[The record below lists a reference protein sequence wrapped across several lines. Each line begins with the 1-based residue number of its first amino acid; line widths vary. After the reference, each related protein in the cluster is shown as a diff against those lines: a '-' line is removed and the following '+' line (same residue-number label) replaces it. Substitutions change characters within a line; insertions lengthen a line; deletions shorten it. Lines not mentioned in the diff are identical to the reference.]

1 MKCGACDLPE
11 MMFADCTK
19 ANHNHLPNLLFTPSH
34 RYTMLTPQL
43 LRSLTMD
50 PARHPR
56 GQAHLSAASGLVQ
69 VQERFYVVADDEHH
83 LGRFKTAIDSPVKL
97 QRLFPGDL
105 PMGDKERKAKKP
117 DLETLAILPIMA
129 RYPHGALL
137 ALGSGSKPARERGV
151 LLALDAQGRVGKEGC
166 LPPKRIDLSGLYKGL
181 RETVPL
187 LNIEGCFV
195 ANGVL
200 HILQRGNQADARSA
214 CIRLDWHHAQAWLLD
229 EDNETPRAVQ
239 VNPIDLSPTGPAH
252 GVALSIT
259 DACSLPE
266 GAWAFSAVAE
276 NTKDSY
282 HDGPCIASAVG
293 IVNQHNKV
301 VQLHHLQGAP
311 KVEGISARVLGTQL
325 SLTMVTDA
333 DDPGVAS
340 QLLQVQLAWG

>member
-1 MKCGACDLPE
+1 
-11 MMFADCTK
+11 
-19 ANHNHLPNLLFTPSH
+19 
-34 RYTMLTPQL
+34 MLTPQL

-83 LGRFKTAIDSPVKL
+83 LGKFKTAVDSPVKL
-97 QRLFPGDL
+97 LRLFPGDL
-105 PMGDKERKAKKP
+105 PHSEKERKAKKP
-117 DLETLAILPIMA
+117 DLETLTILPAMA

-137 ALGSGSKPARERGV
+137 ALGSGSKPTRERGV
-151 LLALDAQGRVGKEGC
+151 LLALDAQGRVGKDGC

-200 HILQRGNQADARSA
+200 HLLQRGNQADARSA
-214 CIRLDWHHAQAWLLD
+214 CIRLDWQHAQAWLLG
-229 EDNETPRAVQ
+229 EDNEIPRAVQ
-239 VNPIDLSPTGPAH
+239 VDIIDLGSTDPAH
-252 GVALSIT
+252 GLALSIT
-259 DACSLPE
+259 DACSLPG

-282 HDGPCIASAVG
+282 HDGPCLASGVG
-293 IVNQHNKV
+293 IVNASNQV
-301 VQLHHLQGAP
+301 VQLHPLQGAP
-311 KVEGISARVLGTQL
+311 KVEGISGRAISGRLVLTL
-325 SLTMVTDA
+325 VTDA
-333 DDPGVAS
+333 DDPAIAS
-340 QLLQVQLAWG
+340 QLLQVELPY